1 MVADI
6 HADGFFGNGV
16 KADPLI
22 KRTGVGGARKHGRGG
37 LRRRR
42 GKRGPSKLRGIYR
55 VGIFRQNISRSFS
68 WRRIQNI
75 ASLAKSQR
83 SSRGSCERTEIV
95 WVGGQ
100 QPSATF
106 FHARHGRV
114 KSAGRVAVIACQRG
128 S

>member
-16 KADPLI
+16 NADPLI
-22 KRTGVGGARKHGRGG
+22 QRTGVGSARKHGSGG

-42 GKRGPSKLRGIYR
+42 GIRGPSKLRRIYR
-55 VGIFRQNISRSFS
+55 VGIFRQNVSRRFS

-100 QPSATF
+100 QPSAPF
-106 FHARHGRV
+106 FHPPLGRE
-114 KSAGRVAVIACQRG
+114 K
-128 S
+128 